1 MKIKYYILFGVCTF
15 SWLILSGCAGGSA
28 FIEQG
33 EVNADNATVIDVIDN
48 SQTLDLDNTATVV
61 IRADMT
67 DSASINAPLHN
78 MWQTANR
85 IAPKP
90 GVSTLPGMRMNT
102 IRMIGG
108 INKRVDGKKVPDLDY
123 DTAIYNEATK
133 QYEYNFAP
141 LIGRIDSIVKRG
153 YKLYQIVVDQ
163 PPWAFQRG
171 HSFIP
176 DSQPFD
182 GVSFK
187 EKQRVSHYGNSLPP
201 KDKVAYNHF
210 LQAMMKHLIQ
220 EYGRETVAKWR
231 FRIGT
236 EIETPEHWFGTE
248 QDFIE
253 HFANSARAIRTV
265 LPEAIVG
272 VHTRGPNFVYKNG
285 TVTNY
290 KGEKIKAFANGII
303 EYSYDNNIK
312 IDFWGVSDYPFINL
326 ERTRDPKTKFE
337 QFFKP
342 MVQHPKWQTN
352 TILDIEEYSVIT
364 RMGRV
369 PGTNVAFIR
378 SHSPQADTFSL
389 ALTDEFYQHGITEIF
404 LWGHRAGSK
413 REQYMTI
420 FESMFGLPRISSQ
433 IKTDKGE
440 IAENIGAIV
449 VENKV
454 NNSIQA
460 VAYHYEPSDLEAD
473 NEQSIQL
480 EFVTQIPVGSTFL
493 YRRKLVAPEH
503 HAFYRFMQHPSAP
516 NWLRT
521 DQTYFSKY
529 GSPSVDL
536 NDEGKAQWSI
546 YEHNNHSVWTQ
557 WYKGETVIRDDGRSG
572 SIIKVSSTLPP
583 FSYEKTEIKWVN

>member
-1 MKIKYYILFGVCTF
+1 MKIKYNILLGVCALA
-15 SWLILSGCAGGSA
+15 WLNLSACGGGST
-28 FIEQG
+28 FTEKSD
-33 EVNADNATVIDVIDN
+33 VNTGNTNVIVPTDNQQTPDLYN
-48 SQTLDLDNTATVV
+48 SGAVFV
-61 IRADMT
+61 RADLT
-67 DSASINAPLHN
+67 DSASINSPLHN

-108 INKRVDGKKVPDLDY
+108 INKNVDGEKVPDLTY
-123 DTAIYNEATK
+123 DTATYNDLTQ

-141 LIGRIDSIVKRG
+141 LTGRIDSIIKHG
-153 YKLYQIVVDQ
+153 YVLYQIVVDQ
-163 PPWAFQRG
+163 PPWVFQRG
-171 HSFIP
+171 HSFMP
-176 DSQPFD
+176 DSQPYD

-201 KDKVAYNHF
+201 KDKVAYNQF
-210 LQAMMKHLIQ
+210 LQAMMEHLIQ
-220 EYGRETVAKWR
+220 VYGRATVAKWR

-236 EIETPEHWFGTE
+236 EIETPDHWFGTE
-248 QDFIE
+248 KDFVE
-253 HFANSARAIRTV
+253 HFANSAQAIRAV

-290 KGEKIKAFANGII
+290 KGEEIKAFANGII

-312 IDFWGVSDYPFINL
+312 IDFWGVSDYPFINQ
-326 ERTRDPKTKFE
+326 ESTRDPKTKYE

-342 MVQHPKWQTN
+342 MVEHPKWQAD

-364 RMGRV
+364 RMGGV
-369 PGTNVAFIR
+369 PETNVAFIR
-378 SHSPQADTFSL
+378 SNSPQAETFSL
-389 ALTDEFYQHGITEIF
+389 ALTDEFYEHDIAEIF
-404 LWGHRAGSK
+404 LWGHREGSQ
-413 REQYMTI
+413 RDQYMTM
-420 FESMFGLPRISSQ
+420 FDSMIGLPRISSQ
-433 IKTDKGE
+433 IKTDK
-440 IAENIGAIV
+440 AKMTDNIGAII

-460 VAYHYEPSDLEAD
+460 LAYHYVPTDLEAVE
-473 NEQSIQL
+473 EQKIQL
-480 EFVTQIPVGSTFL
+480 EFVTQTPVGSTFL
-493 YRRKLVAPEH
+493 YRKRLVAPEH
-503 HAFYRFMQHPSAP
+503 HAFYSFMQNPSAP

-536 NDEGKAQWSI
+536 NDEGKVQWAN
-546 YEHNNHSVWTQ
+546 YEHNNPSVWTQ
-557 WYKGETVIRDDGRSG
+557 WQKGNTVERDDGRTG
-572 SIIKVSSTLPP
+572 SIVKVNTTLPP